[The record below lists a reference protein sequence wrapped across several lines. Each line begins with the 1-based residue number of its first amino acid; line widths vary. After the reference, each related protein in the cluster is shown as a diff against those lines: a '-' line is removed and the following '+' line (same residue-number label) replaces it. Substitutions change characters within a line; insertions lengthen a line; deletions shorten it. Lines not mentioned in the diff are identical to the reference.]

1 MTELVARRDALGA
14 RMSPAGGAGQEIAQA
29 ARRMWRENS
38 TELGAGL
45 PWPVEDVAALVTYIE
60 RVRQSLP

>member
-1 MTELVARRDALGA
+1 
-14 RMSPAGGAGQEIAQA
+14 
-29 ARRMWRENS
+29 MWRENS